1 MMKRRHT
8 QTERE
13 RERERERETIFD
25 SKMLAIENLIS
36 FLRKLASE

>member
-8 QTERE
+8 NRE
-13 RERERERETIFD
+13 RERERHTIFD

-36 FLRKLASE
+36 FLRELASE